1 MRENLPE
8 DIRTFVMPHVE
19 NHETILRA
27 ALGCDREAVVR
38 AFMNDPL
45 VKGKKCGEKDIRQLV
60 DDMLR
65 ATQRYLP
72 EGWRGQI

>member
-1 MRENLPE
+1 MERPVRVRFAPSPTGPLH
-8 DIRTFVMPHVE
+8 I
-19 NHETILRA
+19 
-27 ALGCDREAVVR
+27 GCDREAVVR
-38 AFMNDPL
+38 AFMSDPL

-72 EGWRGQI
+72 EGWRGQIG